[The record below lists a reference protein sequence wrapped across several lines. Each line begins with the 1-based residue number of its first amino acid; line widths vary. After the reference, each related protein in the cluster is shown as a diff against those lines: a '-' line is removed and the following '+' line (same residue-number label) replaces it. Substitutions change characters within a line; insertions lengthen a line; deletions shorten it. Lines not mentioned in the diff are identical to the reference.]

1 MIIHNYS
8 KCPIRYHYH
17 EEKSLFPE
25 FENFKFVLDYKCSAP
40 DFSSITRGI
49 LDSDTDILYWQYDF
63 KKFKSNIENLK
74 LSLMT
79 LSNYTILSNLY
90 DCLHS
95 NSVIDGTNR
104 RVY

>member
-1 MIIHNYS
+1 MIIYNYS
-8 KCPIRYHYH
+8 KCQIRYYCS

-25 FENFKFVLDYKCSAP
+25 FKNFKFVLDYKCSAP
-40 DFSSITRGI
+40 DFSGITRGI

-74 LSLMT
+74 I
-79 LSNYTILSNLY
+79 SNYTILSNLY

>member
-8 KCPIRYHYH
+8 KCRIRYHYH

-25 FENFKFVLDYKCSAP
+25 FENYKFVLDFKCSAP
-40 DFSSITRGI
+40 DYSGITRGI

-63 KKFKSNIENLK
+63 KKFKNYIEN
-74 LSLMT
+74 SHDI
-79 LSNYTILSNLY
+79 SNDTILTTLY
-90 DCLHS
+90 NCLHS

>member
-8 KCPIRYHYH
+8 KCPIRYYYS

-25 FENFKFVLDYKCSAP
+25 FENYKFVLDFKCSAP
-40 DFSSITRGI
+40 DYSGITRGI

-63 KKFKSNIENLK
+63 KKFKSNIEN
-74 LSLMT
+74 SHDI
-79 LSNYTILSNLY
+79 SNDTILTTLY
-90 DCLHS
+90 NCLHS